1 MGVMTTIMSIQSSV
15 AYGHVG
21 NSAASFALMRMGVE
35 TYPVYTVHYSNTT
48 SYGSWRGLNLSADE
62 VLDVVKG
69 IDDRGALVGVD
80 AVLSGFQGST
90 TMGDTIVA
98 AVQLVKQRNPEAVY
112 CCDPVM
118 GDVGRGMYVADGVPQ
133 FLRERVIPHADI
145 TTPNQYELDYLTDSH
160 THTIDDLLVGVDRL
174 IEQGPRT
181 VLVTSAL
188 GSDDPTSAT
197 VSMVAAAADEAW
209 LVSTPRI
216 DQVFTGS
223 GDVTSAVF
231 LAHWLESK
239 SLAVALKNTADIV
252 YSLLEATA
260 TAGRRELALVDAQS
274 DLVTPRFSFDVR
286 QVR

>member
-1 MGVMTTIMSIQSSV
+1 MTTIMSIQSSV